1 MLPRWAGMPILNC
14 LLLSAASSPT
24 PPRNLARAPGKLSR
38 PVVRKQSTQP
48 VILPIC
54 KTQLVTQYGQEG
66 WCTVLSYSGSQLASH
81 INCGTCYTTSLGS
94 KFEALCRAENSFQA
108 YQTMQPNQ
116 NTWVAAEP
124 NLQLRLQWHWNR
136 ELSQH
141 DTTKGK

>member
-1 MLPRWAGMPILNC
+1 MLPTRAGMPILSC

-24 PPRNLARAPGKLSR
+24 SPRNLARAPGELSR
-38 PVVRKQSTQP
+38 PVVRKQSTRP

-54 KTQLVTQYGQEG
+54 KSQLVTPYGQEG
-66 WCTVLSYSGSQLASH
+66 WCSVLSYSGSQPAAISTVASV
-81 INCGTCYTTSLGS
+81 TQTSLGS
-94 KFEALCRAENSFQA
+94 KFEALRRAKNSLQA

-116 NTWVAAEP
+116 NTWVAAQP